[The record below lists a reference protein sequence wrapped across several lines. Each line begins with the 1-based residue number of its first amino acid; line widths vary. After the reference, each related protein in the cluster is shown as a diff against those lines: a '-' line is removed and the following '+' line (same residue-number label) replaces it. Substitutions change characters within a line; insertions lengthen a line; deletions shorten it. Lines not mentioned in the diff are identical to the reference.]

1 MEGGVSVV
9 SPPEERASQNGTP
22 LASNDAPKIET
33 RTLLAVMGSVL
44 LGMLL
49 AALDQTV
56 VGPAMPKIIGE
67 LGGFNQY
74 SWVFTSY
81 LLTSTITVPIF
92 GKLSDM
98 YGRKWFYVGGIVVF
112 LVGSMLSGMS
122 ADITQL
128 IIFRGIQGFGAGII
142 FASAFAIVADLIPPA
157 NRGKWQGAFGAVW
170 GLSSVVGPSLGG
182 FLTDSINWRWVFYVN
197 LPVGIVALAVIIA
210 LYPRETPHPHNKV
223 IDWLGAGLLVMAITP
238 LLLAL
243 SLGGTPDWAWS
254 SVRIISLF
262 AVAVIG
268 VVAFIVV
275 EARAKEPII
284 PLDLFKNRIF
294 TLSILTVFTTG
305 VGLFGATLY
314 IPLFIQAIQGGSATE
329 SGNSLTPMMISVVIA
344 SVLSG
349 QIISRT
355 GKYRIIG
362 IVGMAFVTVGMF
374 LLYTMGMDTQRL
386 VTISYMVLLGLG
398 MGITFPLYTL
408 VVQNAFP
415 MNKVGVVTSA
425 LQFFRSIGGT
435 VGVAVLGGIVN
446 STFHEKFPAEFAAK
460 YEALKATVPAAQA
473 AGMPPASGF
482 LEGLSN
488 LNPQLLT
495 STQGVAQLKAGLVDK
510 GVPLNFVDTL
520 FNVITD
526 AMKSPLFT
534 GIQIAFLIG
543 AVLFAVGLVTT
554 SFLEEIPLRATN
566 DHSRLSTPQGGSNG
580 KAAPG
585 DGWSS
590 GDKVAAEATKAGKEM
605 AVGGMPGGTVLPA
618 RDEPTLVGK

>member
-1 MEGGVSVV
+1 MEGGVSTVEA
-9 SPPEERASQNGTP
+9 PNERDSESG
-22 LASNDAPKIET
+22 APKIET

-56 VGPAMPKIIGE
+56 VGPAMPKIIGD

-74 SWVFTSY
+74 AWVVTSY

-112 LVGSMLSGMS
+112 LLGSVLSGMS

-128 IIFRGIQGFGAGII
+128 IIFRGLQGFGAGII
-142 FASAFAIVADLIPPA
+142 FSSAFAIVADLIPPA
-157 NRGKWQGAFGAVW
+157 SRGKWQGAFGAVW
-170 GLSSVVGPSLGG
+170 GLASVIGPSLGG

-197 LPVGIVALAVIIA
+197 VPVGIIALAVLLAI
-210 LYPRETPHPHNKV
+210 YPKETPHAHNKV
-223 IDWLGAGLLVMAITP
+223 VDWYGAGLLVVAITP

-243 SLGGTPDWAWS
+243 SLGGTPDWAWNS
-254 SVRIISLF
+254 PS
-262 AVAVIG
+262 VIG
-268 VVAFIVV
+268 MFVLAALGLAGFIAV
-275 EARAKEPII
+275 EARAKEPIM

-294 TLSILTVFTTG
+294 TVTVLTVFTTG
-305 VGLFGATLY
+305 VGLFGASLY

-344 SVLSG
+344 SIISG
-349 QIISRT
+349 QVISRT
-355 GKYRIIG
+355 GKYRILG
-362 IVGMAFVTVGMF
+362 IAGMALVTVGMF
-374 LLYTMGMDTQRL
+374 LLYSMGMDTERL
-386 VTISYMVLLGLG
+386 VTIGYMVLLGLG

-408 VVQNAFP
+408 VIQNAFP
-415 MNKVGVVTSA
+415 MSRVGVVTAA

-446 STFHEKFPAEFAAK
+446 SQFHDKFPGEFATK
-460 YEALKATVPAAQA
+460 YEALRATIPPGQA
-473 AGMPPASGF
+473 EGMPPASAF
-482 LEGLSN
+482 LQGLSN

-495 STQGVAQLKAGLVDK
+495 SNEGVAQVKTQLAAN
-510 GVPLNFVDTL
+510 GVPQGFVDTL

-526 AMKSPLFT
+526 AMKSPLFA

-543 AVLFAVGLVTT
+543 AVLFAIGLVTT
-554 SFLEEIPLRATN
+554 SFLPEIPLRKTN
-566 DHSRLSTPQGGSNG
+566 ER
-580 KAAPG
+580 AAPAPGG
-585 DGWSS
+585 DHAGAT
-590 GDKVAAEATKAGKEM
+590 AADTAAATATKAGKEM
-605 AVGGMPGGTVLPA
+605 AAGGMPGGSSLPA
-618 RDEPTLVGK
+618 RDEPSLVGKS

>member
-1 MEGGVSVV
+1 MEGVTSVV
-9 SPPEERASQNGTP
+9 SAPEERGSQNGTP
-22 LASNDAPKIET
+22 WASNGTPKIET

-56 VGPAMPKIIGE
+56 VGPAMPKIIGD

-74 SWVFTSY
+74 AWVVTSY

-112 LVGSMLSGMS
+112 LIGSMLSGMS
-122 ADITQL
+122 GDITQL
-128 IIFRGIQGFGAGII
+128 IIYRGVQGFGAGII

-170 GLSSVVGPSLGG
+170 GLASVVGPSLGG

-197 LPVGIVALAVIIA
+197 LPVGIIALAVIVA
-210 LYPRETPHPHNKV
+210 LYPKETPHPHNKI
-223 IDWLGAGLLVMAITP
+223 IDWLGAGLLVVAITP

-243 SLGGTPDWAWS
+243 SLGGSPDWAWNS
-254 SVRIISLF
+254 APIISMF
-262 AVAVIG
+262 VIAAIG
-268 VVAFIVV
+268 LAAFLVV

-294 TLSILTVFTTG
+294 TVTMLTVFTTG

-355 GKYRIIG
+355 GKYRVIG
-362 IVGMAFVTVGMF
+362 IVGMALVTIGMF
-374 LLYTMGMDTQRL
+374 LLYSMGMDTQRL
-386 VTISYMVLLGLG
+386 LTIGYMVLLGLG

-415 MNKVGVVTSA
+415 MSRVGVVTAA

-446 STFHEKFPAEFAAK
+446 SQFHDRFPAEFAAK
-460 YEALKATVPAAQA
+460 YEALKAT
-473 AGMPPASGF
+473 AGGSLPPTNKL

-495 STQGVAQLKAGLVDK
+495 STQGVAEVKARLAIN
-510 GVPLNFVDTL
+510 GVPQNFVDTL

-526 AMKSPLFT
+526 AMKSPLFA

-543 AVLFAVGLVTT
+543 AVLFAFGLITT
-554 SFLEEIPLRATN
+554 SFLPEIPLRATN
-566 DHSRLSTPQGGSNG
+566 DHSRIPATQGGTNG
-580 KAAPG
+580 KAVPG
-585 DGWSS
+585 DMWGSG
-590 GDKVAAEATKAGKEM
+590 GDKVVAEATKAGKEM
-605 AVGGMPGGTVLPA
+605 AAGGMPGGSVLPA
-618 RDEPTLVGK
+618 EDEPVLVGK